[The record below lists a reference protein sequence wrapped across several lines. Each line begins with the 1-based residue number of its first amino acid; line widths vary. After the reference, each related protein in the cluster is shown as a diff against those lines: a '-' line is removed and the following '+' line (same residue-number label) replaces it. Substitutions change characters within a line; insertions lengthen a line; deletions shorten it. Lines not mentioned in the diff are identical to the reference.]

1 MICVIKKGRCY
12 SENQRSRDVIRQ
24 VRQGFAEEMRLQ
36 LRTKG
41 WTGVKKMKM
50 RGENIPESSLHKDP
64 MTDDQKKTITV
75 SLKQRE

>member
-1 MICVIKKGRCY
+1 
-12 SENQRSRDVIRQ
+12 
-24 VRQGFAEEMRLQ
+24 
-36 LRTKG
+36 
-41 WTGVKKMKM
+41 MKM